1 MHAATNLFKKVLLF
15 SKKHWTLSET
25 KIIKK
30 IISYRHDC
38 LYVLNGYYFIRLH
51 VIMYNIHNYY
61 KLSNFTSFKDVLFI
75 ILMLTLR
82 GIFLINQ
89 N

>member
-15 SKKHWTLSET
+15 SKKTLDFIRNKSN
-25 KIIKK
+25 
-30 IISYRHDC
+30 ISYRHDC

-61 KLSNFTSFKDVLFI
+61 ILSNFTSFKDVLFI